1 LRKSLRNERLSGVRI
16 KRQKGL
22 RRSMEMQVRHNITLD
37 EDVSRELDS
46 VAAELGEKKSAIIEK
61 ALETYF
67 DLLDLKLAKKRLA
80 DLEKGS
86 DQLLDSEEVWKKL
99 GI

>member
-1 LRKSLRNERLSGVRI
+1 
-16 KRQKGL
+16 
-22 RRSMEMQVRHNITLD
+22 MEMQVRHNITLD

-46 VAAELGEKKSAIIEK
+46 VAEELGEKKSAIIEK

-86 DQLLDSEEVWKKL
+86 DRLLDSEEVWKKL

>member
-1 LRKSLRNERLSGVRI
+1 
-16 KRQKGL
+16 
-22 RRSMEMQVRHNITLD
+22 MQVRHNITLD

-46 VAAELGEKKSAIIEK
+46 VSEELGEKKSAIIEK

-86 DQLLDSEEVWKKL
+86 DRLFDSEEVWKKL